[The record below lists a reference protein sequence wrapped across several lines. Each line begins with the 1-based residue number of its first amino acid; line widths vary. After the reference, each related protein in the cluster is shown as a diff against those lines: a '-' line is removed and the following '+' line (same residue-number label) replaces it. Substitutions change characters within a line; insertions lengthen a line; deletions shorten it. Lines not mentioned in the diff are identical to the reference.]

1 MPLENDIQG
10 LTAAINRLADVFA
23 GTAAQVAAGRP
34 EGEGAAKASAETE
47 TPKAKPAAKAEKAAP
62 AKAAKP
68 EPKKVEPKAEDDDLG
83 DTGGEQ
89 VDFETVKATLRE
101 LGSVMTERKGPT
113 DARQITIDL
122 LGEFK
127 VAKAIELKP
136 AQYAAF
142 IARATALINDDGA
155 GAAEGEDDL
164 IG

>member
-23 GTAAQVAAGRP
+23 GTAAQVGAGRP
-34 EGEGAAKASAETE
+34 EPVAKDEPEAEKPAPKAAKV
-47 TPKAKPAAKAEKAAP
+47 EKAAP
-62 AKAAKP
+62 AKATKP
-68 EPKKVEPKAEDDDLG
+68 EPKKTEPKAEDDLG
-83 DTGGEQ
+83 DTGGET

-101 LGSVMTERKGPT
+101 LGSVMTERNGPT
-113 DARQITIDL
+113 EARQATIDL

-142 IARATALINDDGA
+142 IKRATDIINGSESAA
-155 GAAEGEDDL
+155 GEDEGDDL